1 MRVYVLCVFTC
12 SFNDILEET
21 MERCPSPFEPQT
33 AGSNESATV
42 SPQHEGTTPSSGED
56 KVYTVATD
64 RTINKLMS
72 QYKKRK
78 QLHTLPTFVKASK
91 SNRSSSQSLPQN
103 RPFSTDP
110 DDRQIEE
117 QQRCSILKVA
127 DTSMYFTR
135 S

>member
-1 MRVYVLCVFTC
+1 
-12 SFNDILEET
+12 
-21 MERCPSPFEPQT
+21 MERCPSPLEPQ
-33 AGSNESATV
+33 ASGNSESATV
-42 SPQHEGTTPSSGED
+42 SPQREVTTSSSGED

-78 QLHTLPTFVKASK
+78 QLHTLPTFVKAGK
-91 SNRSSSQSLPQN
+91 SNRSGSQSLPQN

-127 DTSMYFTR
+127 DTSMYFTG